1 MKILALEFSSSRRSV
16 AILEN
21 AAGTATVL
29 ANKTTSQAAGCTGLS
44 LIDEALTS
52 ARIDPRE
59 IGMIA
64 LGLGP
69 GSYTGIRSAIAIAQ
83 GWKLAH
89 NVILRGI
96 SSADVLARQAGRIG
110 KTGALRIIIDAQR
123 GEFYRAD
130 YVLEA
135 GNAPGFRQTAPL
147 AIVSAASL
155 NPEFATA
162 GPDVKQVAFCT
173 ELFPDAVSLGELALE
188 HKEQNDS
195 PESLEP
201 IYLRPVAFVKAGST
215 KITAG

>member
-16 AILEN
+16 AILEH
-21 AAGTATVL
+21 AAGAATVL
-29 ANKTTSQAAGCTGLS
+29 AHKTTSQAAGCTGLS
-44 LIDEALTS
+44 LIDEVSTS
-52 ARIDPRE
+52 AQTVPQE

-89 NVILRGI
+89 DVILRGI
-96 SSADVLARQAGRIG
+96 SSADVLARRASSIG

-135 GNAPGFRQTAPL
+135 GHPHGFRQTASL

-155 NPEFATA
+155 NPELPTA
-162 GPDVKQVAFCT
+162 GPDIKQVAFCA
-173 ELFPDAVSLGELALE
+173 ELFPDAISLGELALE
-188 HKEQNDS
+188 QL
-195 PESLEP
+195 PL
-201 IYLRPVAFVKAGST
+201 
-215 KITAG
+215 